1 MQTNTQKLE
10 ALIRNAN
17 SYLNA
22 KEVASQKIVAGFEV
36 ELNREVYKEA
46 VESYADAIAQI
57 TAIGMN
63 CAEPEKF
70 AA

>member
-10 ALIRNAN
+10 ALVRNAN

-36 ELNREVYKEA
+36 EINREVYKEA
-46 VESYADAIAQI
+46 IESYADAIAKI

-63 CAEPEKF
+63 CAEPENV
-70 AA
+70 AS